1 MSKKRLQEKKE
12 VTQKV
17 ANSQGN
23 YINEQDKNVSNE
35 AIEVVNL
42 VISVLEKLRAK
53 DKDEA
58 IKTIENALGKLE
70 VLIAR
75 DPSKELIPVDVK
87 EQVIDFP
94 GTLEDVVKAREL
106 VAALIDDEELQKARE
121 ILSQLASELDIYVTS
136 LPVVAYPVALKAI
149 IPLIEQEKF
158 DDAVQLIIDVVDT
171 LVVEKIVLPL
181 PILRAEQAIIR
192 ASELTK
198 DTEDANK
205 DELKELLA
213 YAKEQLTLAQ
223 ALGYGKVKEDYKDL
237 LQEIEK
243 IENILSGDD
252 STKGIFEELKD
263 KLSIFMKSFNK
274 VVEPIAMPKADDK

>member
-87 EQVIDFP
+87 EQLIDFP

-252 STKGIFEELKD
+252 STQNIFEELKD